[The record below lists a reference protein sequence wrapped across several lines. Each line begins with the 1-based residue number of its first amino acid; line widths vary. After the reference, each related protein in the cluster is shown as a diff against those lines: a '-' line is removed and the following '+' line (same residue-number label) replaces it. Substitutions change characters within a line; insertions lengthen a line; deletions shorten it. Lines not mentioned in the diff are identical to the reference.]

1 MTVAQLLELLES
13 MPKNAVV
20 LLEGDAGLSR
30 VGGIDRLS
38 GIDGLPDEVL
48 LVPDMTE

>member
-30 VGGIDRLS
+30 VGGIDRLH

-48 LVPDMTE
+48 LVPDMAE